1 LLSLK
6 SFLKKEWDWPVS
18 KKLFALSAAGPTE
31 DNGTDMQAYR
41 IHKMVIAADIAE
53 EACDFYRQEIGGT
66 PPDVIEELPYLM
78 EVCCDDGI
86 VKTIKERINEELDTR
101 NAWLMMGIPCELHWP
116 FVIGKCIE

>member
-1 LLSLK
+1 VH
-6 SFLKKEWDWPVS
+6 P
-18 KKLFALSAAGPTE
+18 E

-66 PPDVIEELPYLM
+66 MPDVIEELPYLM
-78 EVCCDDGI
+78 EVCCDDGT
-86 VKTIKERINEELDTR
+86 VKTIKERINEELDAR
-101 NAWLMMGIPCELHWP
+101 NAWLIMGIPCELHCP